1 MKKQTPTSTPDPIN
15 VTALE
20 QGLGFSLAEMRARI
34 ARDHAKQPER
44 TRQYLNDLA
53 KLLSMPEGLRVLW
66 CELERLGLFR
76 PDLFT
81 GNSETYYRLGRH
93 EAAQALFRDIADA
106 DPVGAARLLTLSYLA
121 QKPTQGET
129 DGNPAD

>member
-1 MKKQTPTSTPDPIN
+1 MKKTTPDPVN

-34 ARDHAKQPER
+34 ARDHALEPEHV
-44 TRQYLNDLA
+44 RQYLNDLA

-66 CELERLGLFR
+66 VILERLKLF
-76 PDLFT
+76 DMKIFT
-81 GNSETYYRLGRH
+81 GNSETYHRLGKH
-93 EAAQALFRDIADA
+93 EAAQALFRDITDA
-106 DPVGAARLLTLSYLA
+106 DPVGAARLLTLSYMA